1 MSKKIVLLV
10 TIFMTGAGSTYLL
23 LNPNPNRQCV
33 KALVHLKQKKYAE
46 AEALLSSLSPSQQ
59 TLLYRGYLE
68 QARGRLG
75 NAERYL
81 SAASHETKRGT
92 PPALLAEISL
102 AKASNAYLGG
112 DDQEFSS
119 LIEAACALNAP
130 PPSLLFFQ
138 GLENYLHHAYAE
150 ALHLW
155 GDYSADPMS
164 GWMEST
170 LDKLFPLSWR
180 KLHIAH
186 ALIEE
191 GDILAGRELLEKES
205 HLSGNNPGHHSL
217 TTLLLGLSYLK
228 ESHKVPF
235 DQRGSYYKLACFY
248 FDQAKIYS
256 FNDDFFERESARVLS
271 HIEEEAHSIFLSNL
285 ARISPTFSGNSHT
298 LTPDLDRQGS
308 EGMLIKHCPHYP
320 DDQSQASERRFAS
333 KKCEKCGLE
342 DEKSKWG
349 FDFVHILQDWEAHDS
364 VRRLSGLVT
373 QKLID
378 QNGAEAIRIC
388 EFIRNDF
395 LGTPFHLQLNEKMYS
410 LLVHKLKRGE
420 TEDLFSLWSLVEQ
433 LSPNPMQAAKE
444 IASLNFEEIFETI
457 KKDNLLLTS
466 TRNFIAFWEK
476 LERSDHERERLAHDL
491 FLHSKLF
498 WHNEAQEK
506 KGESLMEIALT
517 LSDNHPFIEKEIVS
531 FLTTLYTQAEESNM
545 IQRLTLIYE
554 AMEHFNINHQELT
567 CKTTIANHLADAEYL
582 YTERNYLAAQ
592 THAEWVLKL
601 DPYNGG
607 AYRLAGLSA
616 FHLGEYAKALDHL
629 KELMNPDEDTYK
641 ALMLSYAFAYQEP
654 GQELT
659 NHLCQMNYLRLF
671 GMDE

>member
-1 MSKKIVLLV
+1 MPKKIVLLA
-10 TIFMTGAGSTYLL
+10 TIFMTGACGTYLL
-23 LNPNPNRQCV
+23 LNPNPNRQCA
-33 KALVHLKQKKYAE
+33 KALIHLKQKKYAE
-46 AEALLSSLSPSQQ
+46 AEAVLSSLSPSQQ

-81 SAASHETKRGT
+81 NAASHEVKKGVS
-92 PPALLAEISL
+92 PALLTEISL

-119 LIEAACALNAP
+119 LIEAARALNAH
-130 PPSLLFFQ
+130 PSLLFFE
-138 GLENYLHHAYAE
+138 GLNNYLQHAYAE

-155 GDYSADPMS
+155 SDYSSDPTK
-164 GWMEST
+164 GWMETT
-170 LDKLFPLSWR
+170 LDKLFPSSWR
-180 KLHIAH
+180 KLHMAH

-205 HLSGNNPGHHSL
+205 HLSSNNFGNRSL

-228 ESHKVPF
+228 ESHKVPL

-248 FDQAKIYS
+248 FDQAHIYS
-256 FNDDFFERESARVLS
+256 FNDDFFERERALILS

-285 ARISPTFSGNSHT
+285 
-298 LTPDLDRQGS
+298 
-308 EGMLIKHCPHYP
+308 
-320 DDQSQASERRFAS
+320 
-333 KKCEKCGLE
+333 E

-349 FDFVHILQDWEAHDS
+349 FDFVHTLQDWEAHDS
-364 VRRLSGLVT
+364 VRRLSGFLT

-378 QNGAEAIRIC
+378 QNGKEAVRIC

-395 LGTPFHLQLNEKMYS
+395 LGTPFHLQLNEKMHS

-420 TEDLFSLWSLVEQ
+420 TEDLFALWALVEQ
-433 LSPNPMQAAKE
+433 LSLNPMEAAKE
-444 IASLNFEEIFETI
+444 IASLNSEEIFETI

-466 TRNFIAFWEK
+466 TRNFITFWEK
-476 LERSDHERERLAHDL
+476 LERNDYERERLAHDL

-498 WHNEAQEK
+498 WHNESLEK
-506 KGESLMEIALT
+506 KGESLMKIALT
-517 LSDNHPFIEKEIVS
+517 LSNNHPFIEKEIVG
-531 FLTTLYTQAEESNM
+531 FLTSLYTQAEESNM
-545 IQRLTLIYE
+545 IHRLTLIYE
-554 AMEHFNINHQELT
+554 TMEHFNINHQELT

-601 DPYNGG
+601 DPSNGG

-629 KELMNPDEDTYK
+629 QELMNPDEDTYK
-641 ALMLSYAFAYQEP
+641 ALMLSYAFAYQES
-654 GQELT
+654 GQVS

-671 GMDE
+671 GMGE